1 MDFSR
6 LNSGRVLVGAIAS
19 TLLIVAILFLP
30 WYSVDLSVPQR
41 VASNTNQ
48 YDPDSFVCGA
58 GESSCTGF
66 ETFPILR
73 WLLLAAAFAP
83 LILGYIIV
91 RGHKL
96 SYPPGE
102 MTMIAGFAAA
112 VLIFYNGIIDKPG
125 SGPSEIGVSLD
136 YGYWIALLSAVVISI
151 VGFSRSIESGPRR
164 TRKAP
169 GTV

>member
-6 LNSGRVLVGAIAS
+6 LNNRRVVVGGIAS
-19 TLLIVAILFLP
+19 ILLILSILFFS
-30 WYSVDLSVPQR
+30 WYSYDLSGVTKGP
-41 VASNTNQ
+41 
-48 YDPDSFVCGA
+48 DPDDWICGV
-58 GESSCTGF
+58 GETSCTGF

-73 WLLLAAAFAP
+73 WLLLLAALAP

-102 MTMIAGFAAA
+102 ITMLSGFAAF
-112 VLIFYNGIIDKPG
+112 VLIAYNGLIDKPG
-125 SGPSEIGVSLD
+125 SGPAEIGLGLD
-136 YGYWIALLSAVVISI
+136 YGYWIALACALAIAM
-151 VGFSRSIESGPRR
+151 VGFTRSIESGPRK